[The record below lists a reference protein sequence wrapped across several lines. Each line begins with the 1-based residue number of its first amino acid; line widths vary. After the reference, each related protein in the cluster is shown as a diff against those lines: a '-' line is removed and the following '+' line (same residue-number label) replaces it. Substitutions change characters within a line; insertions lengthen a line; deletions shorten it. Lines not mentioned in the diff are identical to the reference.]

1 MNNTQDLSIISLV
14 IHASL
19 LAQAVM
25 ALLLLLSLLSWTF
38 IVRKFFAI
46 RRARKQTERFERDFW
61 SGGDLQALYQSA
73 ANNRHT
79 IGALERIFE
88 SGMREFLK
96 AKERRINDSAAI
108 LDGSRRAMRTAF
120 QREMDV
126 LEVNLAFL
134 ASVGS
139 VSPYIGLF
147 GTVTGILNAFQAIAT
162 QKSSGIGAVAG
173 GISEALVTTAFGL
186 LVAIPA
192 VMLFNYFTNKVEAFD
207 VEMDNSSSELVD
219 YFIKQGHR

>member
-1 MNNTQDLSIISLV
+1 MNTTQDLSIISLV

-25 ALLLLLSLLSWTF
+25 ALLLILSLLSWTY
-38 IVRKFFAI
+38 IIRKWFAI

-73 ANNRHT
+73 ANKRHT

-88 SGMREFLK
+88 SGVREFLK
-96 AKERRINDSAAI
+96 GKERRMNDPAAI
-108 LDGSRRAMRTAF
+108 LDGSRRAMRAAF

-139 VSPYIGLF
+139 VSPYIGFFLPGGGGRNLF
-147 GTVTGILNAFQAIAT
+147 LRPGT
-162 QKSSGIGAVAG
+162 
-173 GISEALVTTAFGL
+173 
-186 LVAIPA
+186 
-192 VMLFNYFTNKVEAFD
+192 
-207 VEMDNSSSELVD
+207 
-219 YFIKQGHR
+219 